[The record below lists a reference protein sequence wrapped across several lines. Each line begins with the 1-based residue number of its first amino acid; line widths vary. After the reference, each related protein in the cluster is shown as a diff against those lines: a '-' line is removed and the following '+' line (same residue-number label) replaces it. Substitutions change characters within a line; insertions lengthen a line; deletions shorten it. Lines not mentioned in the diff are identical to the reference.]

1 MSIKIGQASAD
12 ENRRASGGAA
22 GDQTGGEV
30 HIRTWYSSP
39 WDCVLRPK
47 SPELAE
53 KSAAACEAACAN
65 NKIGYDQGSRNT
77 LYIFAKLYNFD
88 LAAITDS
95 CECDCSTLMH
105 VCAIAGG
112 AKLSYG
118 INGMWTGN
126 MVEGFT
132 ANGEYEVLREA
143 KYLTSDAFLRRGDI
157 LLNSKSHTAMALEN
171 GAMVGDDAA
180 GASPRPAPEDEI
192 KSIIKPVTGTVMLV
206 PLPLLKKGD
215 RGWAVFSLQILLL
228 ERHGFDTKGVD
239 GIFGD
244 DTEAAVMELQE
255 LYGAEVDGEV
265 GKETWPLV
273 ING

>member
-1 MSIKIGQASAD
+1 MSIKIGHASAD
-12 ENRRASGGAA
+12 ENRKASGGAA

-30 HIRTWYSSP
+30 CIREWYSSP

-47 SPELAE
+47 NAEIAE

-65 NKIGYDQGSRNT
+65 KKIGYDQGSRNT
-77 LYIFAKLYNFD
+77 LYIYAKLAGYD
-88 LAAITDS
+88 LAKVEDE

-112 AKLSYG
+112 AKLAYG
-118 INGMWTGN
+118 VNGMWTGN
-126 MVEGFT
+126 MIEGFT
-132 ANGEYEVLREA
+132 TGGEYELLREA
-143 KYLTSDAFLRRGDI
+143 KYLTSDAYLRRGDI
-157 LLNSKSHTAMALEN
+157 LLNTKSHTAMALEN
-171 GAMVGDDAA
+171 GRQSEENAA
-180 GASPRPAPEDEI
+180 GANPHPTPEDEL

-228 ERHGFDTKGVD
+228 ERHGFDPKGVD
-239 GIFGD
+239 GIYGD
-244 DTEAAVMELQE
+244 DTEAAVMALQK

>member
-1 MSIKIGQASAD
+1 MSIKIGQAAAD

-30 HIRTWYSSP
+30 HIREWYSSP
-39 WDCVLRPK
+39 WDCVLRPL

-53 KSAAACEAACAN
+53 KSAKACEAACAN
-65 NKIGYDQGSRNT
+65 SKIGYDQGSRNT
-77 LYIFAKLYNFD
+77 LYIYAKLVNFD
-88 LAAITDS
+88 LAKITDA
-95 CECDCSTLMH
+95 CECDCSSLMH

-112 AKLSYG
+112 AKLAYG
-118 INGMWTGN
+118 YNGMWTGN
-126 MVEGFT
+126 MEAGFT
-132 ANGEYEVLREA
+132 TNGEYEVLRDS
-143 KYLTSDAFLRRGDI
+143 KYLTSDAYLKRGDI
-157 LLNSKSHTAMALEN
+157 LLNTKSHTAMALEN
-171 GAMVGDDAA
+171 GAMAGDTA
-180 GASPRPAPEDEI
+180 GANPRPTPEEEI

-228 ERHGFDTKGVD
+228 ERHGFDPKGID

>member
-1 MSIKIGQASAD
+1 MSIKIGHASAD
-12 ENRRASGGAA
+12 ENRKASGGAA

-30 HIRTWYSSP
+30 CIREWYSSP
-39 WDCVLRPK
+39 WDAVLRPQN
-47 SPELAE
+47 PEIAE
-53 KSAAACEAACAN
+53 RSAKACEAACAN
-65 NKIGYDQGSRNT
+65 KKIGYDQTSRNT
-77 LYIFAKLYNFD
+77 LHIYAKLAGYD
-88 LAAITDS
+88 LARVEDE

-112 AKLSYG
+112 AKLTYG

-126 MVEGFT
+126 MAEGFT

-171 GAMVGDDAA
+171 GAMADDTA
-180 GASPRPAPEDEI
+180 GATPRPTPEEEI

-228 ERHGFDTKGVD
+228 GRHGFDPKGVD